1 MNTFATIDNAVL
13 VTVSGGEGEAS
24 AKVKLPGGEAEG
36 TVKVRPNPVKQYG
49 TSELLACKQQASDN
63 FGRFYQS
70 GKRLDDQLAD
80 CNKQFGK

>member
-1 MNTFATIDNAVL
+1 MNTFASIDNESM
-13 VTVSGGEGEAS
+13 VTVAGGQNEVSGR
-24 AKVKLPGGEAEG
+24 VKLPGGEAEAA
-36 TVKVRPNPVKQYG
+36 VKVNPSPVKQYG

-63 FGRFYQS
+63 FGRIYQS